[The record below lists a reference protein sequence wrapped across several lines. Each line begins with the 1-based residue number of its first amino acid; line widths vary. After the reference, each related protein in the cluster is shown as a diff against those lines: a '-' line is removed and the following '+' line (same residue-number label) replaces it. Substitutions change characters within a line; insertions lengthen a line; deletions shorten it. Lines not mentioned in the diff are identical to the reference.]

1 MRRGK
6 RCVKQKRFFELGG
19 EPSHLDRIIPAHECQ
34 KHSENTKRM
43 CANGKFSYGDGSVMR
58 SKLEKRIYDQA
69 LTVFPD
75 AQHSRW
81 LTVNDTTYVFDI
93 FIPSIKTFIEV
104 NGNYWHLNSRIYEA
118 THTTTH
124 TVM

>member
-1 MRRGK
+1 
-6 RCVKQKRFFELGG
+6 
-19 EPSHLDRIIPAHECQ
+19 
-34 KHSENTKRM
+34 M